1 MGMGKGRAGT
11 TCFIPL
17 LKNKICKPLRSKG
30 GKEICWLYCICAFKA
45 LETVKAVS
53 AAAVWKAASGSSSL
67 LPRTWVQM
75 LLDNSNQRVFS
86 LAFKMAE
93 MINYMNNFGSLSR
106 RG

>member
-1 MGMGKGRAGT
+1 M
-11 TCFIPL
+11 
-17 LKNKICKPLRSKG
+17 LRSFTEKQNLKASSSIDLPSKE
-30 GKEICWLYCICAFKA
+30 GKQRCWLYCICAFKA

-93 MINYMNNFGSLSR
+93 MINYMNNFGSLSK